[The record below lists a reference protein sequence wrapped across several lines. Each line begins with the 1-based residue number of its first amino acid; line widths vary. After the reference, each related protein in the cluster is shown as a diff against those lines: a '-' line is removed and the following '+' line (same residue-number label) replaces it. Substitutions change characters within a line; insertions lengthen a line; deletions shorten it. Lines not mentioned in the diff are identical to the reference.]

1 MIPYIVVLKLKNYVN
16 LHRILGLEKSIKMKI
31 GKVIQWDMGHRVL
44 NHRSVCKGLHGHRY
58 KAEICVEGDLV
69 EKKDASE
76 EGMVIDFADIKK
88 TAQKFIQE
96 ELDHAFM
103 VWEKDIELLEFF
115 KNSKGHKPVIVPF
128 TPTAEN
134 VAAYIFNELKD
145 KFTDVF
151 KTGLHL
157 QSVKLWETPSSYALF
172 ESE

>member
-1 MIPYIVVLKLKNYVN
+1 
-16 LHRILGLEKSIKMKI
+16 MKI

-58 KAEICVEGDLV
+58 KAEICVEGNLIE
-69 EKKDASE
+69 EKGASE

-88 TAQKFIQE
+88 VAQKFIQE

-103 VWEKDIELLEFF
+103 VWDRDHELLEFF
-115 KNSKGHKPVIVPF
+115 KSSQGHKPVIVPF

-134 VAAYIFNELKD
+134 VAAYIFNKLKD

-151 KTGLHL
+151 KTGLKL
-157 QSVKLWETPSSYALF
+157 QSVKLWETPSSYALYD
-172 ESE
+172 EG

>member
-1 MIPYIVVLKLKNYVN
+1 
-16 LHRILGLEKSIKMKI
+16 MKI

-58 KAEICVEGDLV
+58 KAEICVEGNLV

>member
-16 LHRILGLEKSIKMKI
+16 LHRILGLETSIKMKI

-157 QSVKLWETPSSYALF
+157 QSVKLLETPSSYALF

>member
-1 MIPYIVVLKLKNYVN
+1 
-16 LHRILGLEKSIKMKI
+16 MKI
-31 GKVIQWDMGHRVL
+31 GKIIQWDMGHRVL

-115 KNSKGHKPVIVPF
+115 KNSKGHKQVIVPF

-151 KTGLHL
+151 RTGLHL

>member
-1 MIPYIVVLKLKNYVN
+1 
-16 LHRILGLEKSIKMKI
+16 MKI
-31 GKVIQWDMGHRVL
+31 TKIIQWDMGHRIA
-44 NHRSVCKGLHGHRY
+44 NHRSICKGLHGHRY

-69 EKKDASE
+69 EKKDVSE

-88 TAQKFIQE
+88 TAQKFVQE

-134 VAAYIFNELKD
+134 VAAYIFNQLKD

-157 QSVKLWETPSSYALF
+157 QSVKLWETPSSYALY
-172 ESE
+172 EAD

>member
-1 MIPYIVVLKLKNYVN
+1 
-16 LHRILGLEKSIKMKI
+16 
-31 GKVIQWDMGHRVL
+31 MGHRVL

-157 QSVKLWETPSSYALF
+157 QSVKLWETPSSYALY

>member
-1 MIPYIVVLKLKNYVN
+1 
-16 LHRILGLEKSIKMKI
+16 MKI

-58 KAEICVEGDLV
+58 KAEICVEGKLIEV
-69 EKKDASE
+69 KGASE

-88 TAQKFIQE
+88 VAQKFIQE

-103 VWEKDIELLEFF
+103 VWDRDHELLEFF
-115 KNSKGHKPVIVPF
+115 KSSQGHKPVIVPF

-134 VAAYIFNELKD
+134 VAAYIFNKLKD

-151 KTGLHL
+151 KTGLKL
-157 QSVKLWETPSSYALF
+157 QSVKLWETPSSYALYD
-172 ESE
+172 EG

>member
-1 MIPYIVVLKLKNYVN
+1 
-16 LHRILGLEKSIKMKI
+16 MKI

-115 KNSKGHKPVIVPF
+115 KNSKGHKPVIVQF

-157 QSVKLWETPSSYALF
+157 QSIKLWETPSSYALF

>member
-1 MIPYIVVLKLKNYVN
+1 MAIDIRLTSVLKVIWLK
-16 LHRILGLEKSIKMKI
+16 
-31 GKVIQWDMGHRVL
+31 
-44 NHRSVCKGLHGHRY
+44 
-58 KAEICVEGDLV
+58 
-69 EKKDASE
+69 KKDASE

-88 TAQKFIQE
+88 TAQQFIQE

>member
-1 MIPYIVVLKLKNYVN
+1 
-16 LHRILGLEKSIKMKI
+16 
-31 GKVIQWDMGHRVL
+31 MGHRVL

-103 VWEKDIELLEFF
+103 VWDKDGELLEFF
-115 KNSKGHKPVIVPF
+115 KNSDGHKPVIVPF

-134 VAAYIFNELKD
+134 VAAYIFKELKD

-151 KTGLHL
+151 QTGLRL
-157 QSVKLWETPSSYALF
+157 QSVKLWETPSSYALY
-172 ESE
+172 EEG

>member
-1 MIPYIVVLKLKNYVN
+1 
-16 LHRILGLEKSIKMKI
+16 MKI

-134 VAAYIFNELKD
+134 VAAYIFNKLKD

-157 QSVKLWETPSSYALF
+157 QSIKLWETPSSYALY

>member
-1 MIPYIVVLKLKNYVN
+1 
-16 LHRILGLEKSIKMKI
+16 MKI

-172 ESE
+172 ESK

>member
-1 MIPYIVVLKLKNYVN
+1 
-16 LHRILGLEKSIKMKI
+16 MKI

-58 KAEICVEGDLV
+58 KAEICVEGKLIE
-69 EKKDASE
+69 EKGASE

-88 TAQKFIQE
+88 VAQKFIQE

-103 VWEKDIELLEFF
+103 VWDRDHELLEFF
-115 KNSKGHKPVIVPF
+115 KSSQGHKPVIVPF

-151 KTGLHL
+151 QTGLKL
-157 QSVKLWETPSSYALF
+157 QSVKLWETPSSYALYD
-172 ESE
+172 EG

>member
-1 MIPYIVVLKLKNYVN
+1 
-16 LHRILGLEKSIKMKI
+16 MKI

-134 VAAYIFNELKD
+134 VVAYIFNELKD

>member
-1 MIPYIVVLKLKNYVN
+1 
-16 LHRILGLEKSIKMKI
+16 MKI

-58 KAEICVEGDLV
+58 RAEICVEGDLV

-76 EGMVIDFADIKK
+76 EGMVIDFADIKN

-103 VWEKDIELLEFF
+103 VWDKDIELLEFF

-134 VAAYIFNELKD
+134 VAAYIFNQLKD

-157 QSVKLWETPSSYALF
+157 QSVKLWETPSSYALY
-172 ESE
+172 ELE

>member
-1 MIPYIVVLKLKNYVN
+1 MTPYIFALKLNNYVN
-16 LHRILGLEKSIKMKI
+16 LHRILGLETRIKMKI

-157 QSVKLWETPSSYALF
+157 QSVKLWETPSSYALY